1 MCAKLVL
8 DFFFLHFLVEN
19 ATSTSDAVIYRVLTV
34 HGSMDKIVPVEDAM
48 EFAKFIPN
56 HKLHIIEG
64 ADHEYTSN
72 QDELAS
78 IVVDFVKTRFC
89 QGRDVSE
96 QLSSCIRV
104 DRSIQSRLW

>member
-1 MCAKLVL
+1 M
-8 DFFFLHFLVEN
+8 EN

-89 QGRDVSE
+89 QGRDMSE

-104 DRSIQSRLW
+104 DRSIQSRL